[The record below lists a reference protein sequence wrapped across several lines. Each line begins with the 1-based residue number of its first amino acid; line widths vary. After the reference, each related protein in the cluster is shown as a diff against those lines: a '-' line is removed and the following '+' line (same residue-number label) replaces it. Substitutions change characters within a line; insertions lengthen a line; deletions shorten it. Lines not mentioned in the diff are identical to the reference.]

1 MQMFICLS
9 VNICMLCAQQRSE
22 GGFGSL
28 ELELQA
34 CKSSHVDTGN
44 QIPVLCKAANALNW

>member
-28 ELELQA
+28 ELELPA
-34 CKSSHVDTGN
+34 CKSCHVDSGN
-44 QIPVLCKAANALNW
+44 QILVLCKVANALNW